1 MWALFKRS
9 TFFLVGAA
17 VMLFAACTTQP
28 GEIPGTGADETPAA
42 PDIPPAAVL
51 TAQQWAAEQLN
62 VPAEQI
68 QILEMEQAVWLDS
81 CLGLGGPAESCL
93 QVETPGWRAIFEVN
107 GIQYEV
113 RTNETAGEVRM
124 VPQDGTPGVAI
135 GLEDT
140 HWSLVSFGAPGAE
153 TPLVEGS
160 SITLLLADGQAG
172 GFGGCNSYG
181 TTYQVAGNEL
191 TFGQITSTL
200 VACEDDQVTQQEQEY
215 FRALESANSYEL
227 EGNHLRITY
236 DGGEGLLVFETP
248 VTTGEDGT
256 PAP

>member
-1 MWALFKRS
+1 MWAIFKRLN
-9 TFFLVGAA
+9 FLLVGAA
-17 VMLFAACTTQP
+17 AMLFAACTSQP
-28 GEIPGTGADETPAA
+28 GEIPGTGADGTLSA

-68 QILEMEQAVWLDS
+68 QIMEMEQAVWLDS

-107 GIQYEV
+107 GIAYEV
-113 RTNETAGEVRM
+113 RTNETGGEVRM
-124 VPQDGTPGVAI
+124 VPQDGTPGAAI

-153 TPLVEGS
+153 RPLVEGS

-181 TTYQVAGNEL
+181 TTYLAEGNEL

-200 VACEDDQVTQQEQEY
+200 VACEDDRVTQQEQAY
-215 FRALESANSYEL
+215 FRALESASSYEL
-227 EGNHLRITY
+227 EDFHLRITY